1 MYAFSYHNPKTV
13 RQAATL
19 LAKNADGKV
28 LAGGQTLLP
37 TMKQRLASPSA
48 LIDLGHAE
56 GLSGECRQGTCG
68 RTEVVVR

>member
-1 MYAFSYHNPKTV
+1 MYAFSYHSPKTV

-19 LAKNADGKV
+19 LGKNPDAKV

-48 LIDLGHAE
+48 LVDLGKHRQADDVAV
-56 GLSGECRQGTCG
+56 GLRRQRRELG
-68 RTEVVVR
+68 R